1 MALTVPNDGEVEF
14 LTRMMRFEGSKL
26 KLYGSNT
33 TWSET
38 STVASATE
46 CTTGGY
52 AQKTLTTTWT
62 ITTPGGGTSQAAF
75 AQQTYTFTSGCTAYG
90 YIVTNSAASVLLFAE
105 AFTDGPYVIP
115 SGGGTILV
123 TPIIEAI

>member
-1 MALTVPNDGEVEF
+1 MSLLVPNESEVEF
-14 LTRMMRFEGSKL
+14 LTRMMRCEGSKL

-38 STVASATE
+38 STVGSCTE

-52 AQKTLTTTWT
+52 AQKSLTTAWT
-62 ITTPGGGTSQAAF
+62 VTTPGGGTSYATF
-75 AQQTYTFTSGCTAYG
+75 AQQTYTFTSACTAYG
-90 YIVTNSAASVLLFAE
+90 YLVTNSAASVLLFAE
-105 AFTDGPYVIP
+105 AFTDGPYIIP

-123 TPIIEAI
+123 TPNIEAI